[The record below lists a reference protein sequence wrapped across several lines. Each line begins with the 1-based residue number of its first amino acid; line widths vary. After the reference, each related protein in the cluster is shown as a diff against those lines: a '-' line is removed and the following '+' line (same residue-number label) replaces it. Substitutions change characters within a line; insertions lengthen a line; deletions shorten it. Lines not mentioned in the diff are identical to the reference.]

1 MRKIKTGDNVIVMRG
16 KDAGKTGEVLKVVK
30 KVNGKR
36 ALQTKVVIKGVNIIT
51 RHQKPNPTFNIPGGL
66 LKIEKPVD
74 ISNVMLVDAKTNK
87 PTRITMQVDAKTGK
101 KSRVYKKSKQ
111 AIK

>member
-36 ALQTKVVIKGVNIIT
+36 ALQTKVVIKGVNLVT
-51 RHQKPNPTFNIPGGL
+51 RHQKPNPTFNIPGGI

-74 ISNVMLVDAKTNK
+74 ISNVMLVDAKTSK
-87 PTRITMQVDAKTGK
+87 PTRITIQVDAKTGK
-101 KSRVYKKSKQ
+101 KSRVYKKSNQ
-111 AIK
+111 VIK